1 MTTNMQAWKQPSFN
15 ENVTVHQIKLLLTE
29 NPGGFK
35 YLTETWI
42 IHKIVNQVAEPIVII
57 KFNQGDLIKIVINSD
72 NASMSN
78 NKFCAKQNRRKLK
91 VSLANYNKLRV
102 TQSLRQKMPLG

>member
-1 MTTNMQAWKQPSFN
+1 
-15 ENVTVHQIKLLLTE
+15 
-29 NPGGFK
+29 
-35 YLTETWI
+35 
-42 IHKIVNQVAEPIVII
+42 
-57 KFNQGDLIKIVINSD
+57 
-72 NASMSN
+72 MSN